1 MAVEIRCRYTT
12 GTYVATVKGQKKTAS
27 NTISA
32 RQAAEAMATK
42 LGLNPHL
49 LVERQRDLIDP
60 KELVI
65 FSHPVDA
72 GDRRLSKN

>member
-49 LVERQRDLIDP
+49 LVERHRDLIDP